1 MRVGCNYP
9 WPWNAYGTYFGN
21 GDLASWTAGLDDNLG
36 RLRDLGVEVVRIFLM
51 GNAWSYGRL
60 DGQVFTPGESDP
72 ALRAQLEAMLA
83 AFQKRDVAA
92 IPSLIDFKGFQGPAG
107 TKGYG
112 GRAAMI
118 ADAAARAG
126 FFDSV
131 FEPLLQ
137 ASESYRGAVYAWEVM
152 NEPAWCMLNPF
163 AEGTSAVRAFLE
175 EGLARV
181 AAHNFSSTVGHRF
194 ARDLERLP
202 TGSIRQFHYYP
213 RTGLKAWLPLT
224 EQPLAAHVDTQAIL
238 GEFATRLD
246 SSQGDLWPELPTA
259 AQRDPA
265 RAVVER
271 LRVVEGKGYGLALLW
286 PDLDGAPVGPAD
298 PLKLSAEVAGG
309 LREYTGGA
317 AKGGVG

>member
-21 GDLASWTAGLDDNLG
+21 HDLASWTSILDDNLG

-60 DGQVFTPGESDP
+60 DGQAFTPGPSD
-72 ALRAQLEAMLA
+72 RARTDQLEAMLA
-83 AFQKRDVAA
+83 SFQEHDLAV
-92 IPSLIDFKGFQGPAG
+92 IPSLIDFKAFQGPAG

-112 GRAAMI
+112 GRGAMI
-118 ADAAARAG
+118 ADATMRAS

-137 ASESYRGAVYAWEVM
+137 TSESHRGVVYAWEVM
-152 NEPAWCMLNPF
+152 NEPAWCMVNPF
-163 AEGTSAVRAFLE
+163 AKGTSAVRAFLE

-181 AAHNFSSTVGHRF
+181 AAHGFSSTVGHRF
-194 ARDLERLP
+194 ARDLDRLP
-202 TGSIRQFHYYP
+202 TGSVRQFHYYP
-213 RTGLKAWLPLT
+213 RTGLQALLPLT

-246 SSQGDLWPELPTA
+246 QSQGDLWPELPA
-259 AQRDPA
+259 AVQRDPA
-265 RAVVER
+265 QAVVAR
-271 LRVVEGKGYGLALLW
+271 LRVVEEKGYGLTLVW
-286 PDLDGAPVGPAD
+286 PDLEGAPAGPTD
-298 PLKLSAEVAGG
+298 PLKLSVGVAAGI
-309 LREYTGGA
+309 REYTGGGA
-317 AKGGVG
+317 GGGVA